1 MLARLAAVR
10 RVPRLIVVPMRY
22 NSSDGSVA
30 QSKEFGRKER
40 AHEEQYA
47 HQQEIELLH
56 KMKDQIEKKK
66 AELDALEQQHQEL
79 EKEAKK

>member
-30 QSKEFGRKER
+30 QSKEFGYVSSSMCFVR
-40 AHEEQYA
+40 
-47 HQQEIELLH
+47 LVS
-56 KMKDQIEKKK
+56 
-66 AELDALEQQHQEL
+66 
-79 EKEAKK
+79 